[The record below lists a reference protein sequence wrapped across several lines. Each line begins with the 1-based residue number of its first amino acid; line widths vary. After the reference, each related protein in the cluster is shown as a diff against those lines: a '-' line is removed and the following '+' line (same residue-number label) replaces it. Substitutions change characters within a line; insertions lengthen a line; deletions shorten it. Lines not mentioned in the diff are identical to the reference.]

1 MTRRLVKKGVLCFV
15 LSMALILG
23 AAWPAQQARANA
35 QTVSGGDGQTV
46 SGGDVSALSENGS
59 DAGTVSWTATQL
71 ITNGDF
77 EIPDNS
83 QGWDDYASEWTLS
96 ISGDNSGKN
105 LYGYNTK
112 IDGNGAINTSRI
124 FNYYNN
130 STTQAAA
137 FSMERTIEN
146 VPAGTYKL
154 CFDQQGAAATSGLSL
169 SLAYGQT
176 NLQMALPATTG
187 WNGWAQLETEPFT
200 LAEAG
205 SVTISLSG
213 DIACGY
219 WGDFDNFVL
228 MKAQE
233 STQPEEDVEPVDAG
247 IYVEWVANLPD
258 DFISGMDVSS
268 YVSLRQSGITFYDFE
283 GEVLDDQGFFDLL
296 ADCGVNYIRV
306 RVWNDPYDADG
317 NGYGG
322 GNNDLDKAVTIG
334 KWATEAGM
342 KVLVDFH
349 YSDFWADPAKQK
361 EPKEWAELSIDE
373 KVQKVEEYT
382 NESLITLLEAGVNV
396 GMVQVGNET
405 NGQICGESEWEN
417 MARIFNAGSAA
428 VRSAARDMGKDISV
442 VLHFANPETDGLYAD
457 YARNLD
463 AYQVDYDI
471 FASSYYP
478 YWHGT
483 ISNLKNVL
491 GNIAQTYGKKVMVA
505 ETSWCYTYEDGDGH
519 ENTIF
524 EGKTEIDLPYE
535 VCLQGQANEMRDV
548 INAVSEIQG
557 VGVFYWEPA
566 WLPVQVYDEDVQDAE
581 EILDANKELW
591 ESYGSGWAS
600 SYSAEYDPD
609 DAGVW
614 YGGSAVDNQ
623 ALFDFTGHPLETLKM
638 FQYVKTGT
646 NAPNVITTINNISLT
661 AQAGQ
666 EVTLPETVEANYSHG
681 DKASV
686 SVAWD
691 QKKLEEALL
700 AGVGTYEITGTVSAD
715 GETYQVKCTLT
726 IEPANLLSNPGFEDA
741 DMSMWSI
748 VDQGGSVGRKEDS
761 SNVRTGSYCL
771 HFWDD
776 EEISYTVE
784 QEVVLDAGVY
794 TFGGYLHGGDAGEE
808 AVFALYVQ
816 CEGETYTAQTQVNGY
831 NNWQNPVVENI
842 EIFEDGTTITVGIS
856 AKAQAQAWGAWDDL
870 YLYQTKAGD
879 SSEDTGDQED
889 TDTPEDTG
897 DQEDTDTPED
907 TGDQEDTGASGDT
920 GDQEDTGASG
930 DTGDQEDTGA
940 SGETENQGG
949 AGASQPSAQEGG
961 AGNQRSTALDWEAVG
976 NSVQER
982 LAALE
987 ENTAAADVNMNFVT
1001 AEEVQVPA
1009 EVLSSIQGREI
1020 TLAFHNGQGVA
1031 VSVRGME
1038 LTNSVLA
1045 GLGVQGTVNFKVVCD
1060 EENIPARLLQPEMAG
1075 TLSYRQISVKNADE
1089 IQIPVNIHIAVGQE
1103 YAGKYANWYRLDE
1116 RRQVLVYEGSYQ
1128 VTRGGQ
1134 AMFAIDRGG
1143 AYLLTVTDEKPDA
1156 NGEG

>member
-1 MTRRLVKKGVLCFV
+1 MTRRLVKKGVLCFM

-23 AAWPAQQARANA
+23 AAWPVQQARADA

-71 ITNGDF
+71 IVNGDF

-83 QGWDDYASEWTLS
+83 QGWDDYASEWEIS
-96 ISGDNSGKN
+96 ISGDNASG
-105 LYGYNTK
+105 YGYNTK
-112 IDGNGAINTSRI
+112 IDTYAADNTSRI
-124 FNYYNN
+124 FSYYNN

-154 CFDQQGAAATSGLSL
+154 RCDQEGAAVTSGLSL
-169 SLAYGQT
+169 SVTYGQT
-176 NLQMALPATTG
+176 NLQMALPATAG
-187 WNGWAQLETEPFT
+187 WDVWAQVETEAFT
-200 LAEAG
+200 LTETG

-247 IYVEWVANLPD
+247 IYVERVANLSD

-268 YVSLRQSGITFYDFE
+268 YVSLRHSGVTFYDFE
-283 GEVLDDQGFFDLL
+283 GEVLDDQRFFGLL

-306 RVWNDPYDADG
+306 RVWNDPYDADR

-322 GNNDLDKAVTIG
+322 GNNDLEKAVTIG
-334 KWATEAGM
+334 KWAAEAGM

-361 EPKEWAELSIDE
+361 EPKEWAEMDIDE

-382 NESLITLLEAGVNV
+382 YESLITLFDAGVDV

-428 VRSAARDMGKDISV
+428 VRSAAADTGKEIYV
-442 VLHFANPETDGLYAD
+442 VLHFANPETSGRYAE
-457 YARNLD
+457 YARNLN
-463 AYQVDYDI
+463 AYNVDYDI

-483 ISNLKNVL
+483 ISNLKSVL

-524 EGKTEIDLPYE
+524 EGKTGIDLPYE
-535 VCLQGQANEMRDV
+535 VSVQGQANEMRDV

-566 WLPVQVYDEDVQDAE
+566 WLPVQVYDEDAQNAK

-666 EVTLPETVEANYSHG
+666 KVTLPETVEASYSHG

-686 SVAWD
+686 PVTWD
-691 QKKLEEALL
+691 QEKLEEALL

-715 GETYQVKCTLT
+715 GVTYQVKCTLT

-748 VDQGGSVGRKEDS
+748 LDQGGSVGRKADS

-808 AVFALYVQ
+808 AVFALYVE
-816 CEGETYTAQTQVNGY
+816 CEGETYTAQAQVNGWQ
-831 NNWQNPVVENI
+831 NWQNPVVENI
-842 EIFEDGTTITVGIS
+842 EISENGTAITVGIS
-856 AKAQAQAWGAWDDL
+856 AKAQAGAWGAWDDL
-870 YLYQTKAGD
+870 YLYQTEA
-879 SSEDTGDQED
+879 
-889 TDTPEDTG
+889 
-897 DQEDTDTPED
+897 
-907 TGDQEDTGASGDT
+907 GDT
-920 GDQEDTGASG
+920 GDQEETG
-930 DTGDQEDTGA
+930 T

-949 AGASQPSAQEGG
+949 TGASQPSVQEGG

-987 ENTAAADVNMNFVT
+987 ENTAVADVNMNFVS

-1009 EVLSSIQGREI
+1009 EVLASIQGREI
-1020 TLAFHNGQGVA
+1020 TLAFHNGQGTA

-1045 GLGVQGTVNFKVVCD
+1045 GLGVQGTVNLTVVCD
-1060 EENIPARLLQPEMAG
+1060 EENVPERLLRTG
-1075 TLSYRQISVKNADE
+1075 TRNTLFYRQFSVKNAGE
-1089 IQIPVNIHIAVGQE
+1089 INIPVNIHIAVGQE

-1116 RRQVLVYEGSYQ
+1116 RRQMLVYEGSYQ

-1156 NGEG
+1156 NGAG

>member
-23 AAWPAQQARANA
+23 AAWPAQQARADA

-59 DAGTVSWTATQL
+59 DTGTASWTSTQL

-77 EIPDNS
+77 ETPDSNEA
-83 QGWDDYASEWTLS
+83 WNYASEWTLF
-96 ISGDNSGKN
+96 ISGDNSGEK

-112 IDGNGAINTSRI
+112 IGGDGAINTSRI
-124 FNYYNN
+124 FSYYNN
-130 STTQAAA
+130 STTQTAA

-154 CFDQQGAAATSGLSL
+154 RFDQQGAAATSGLSL

-187 WNGWAQLETEPFT
+187 WNGWAQVETEAFT
-200 LAEAG
+200 LTEAG

-247 IYVEWVANLPD
+247 IYVERVANLPD

-268 YVSLRQSGITFYDFE
+268 YVSLKESGVTFYDFE
-283 GEVLDDQGFFDLL
+283 GEELDDQGFFDLL

-306 RVWNDPYDADG
+306 RVWNDPYDADR

-334 KWATEAGM
+334 KLAADAGM

-361 EPKEWAELSIDE
+361 EPKEWAELAIDE
-373 KVQKVEEYT
+373 KVQKVKEYT
-382 NESLITLLEAGVNV
+382 YESLITLLEAGVDV

-428 VRSAARDMGKDISV
+428 VRSAAADTGKEISV
-442 VLHFANPETDGLYAD
+442 VLHFANPETSGRYAE
-457 YARNLD
+457 YARNLN
-463 AYQVDYDI
+463 AYNVDYDI

-478 YWHGT
+478 YWHGDIT
-483 ISNLKNVL
+483 NLKNVL

-524 EGKTEIDLPYE
+524 EGKTGIDLPYE

-566 WLPVQVYDEDVQDAE
+566 WLPVQVYDEDAQDAE
-581 EILDANKELW
+581 EVLDANKELW

-646 NAPNVITTINNISLT
+646 NAPNVITTIDNISLT
-661 AQAGQ
+661 AQMGQ
-666 EVTLPETVEANYSHG
+666 EVSLPETVEANYSHG

-686 SVAWD
+686 PVTWD

-816 CEGETYTAQTQVNGY
+816 CEGETCTAQTQVNGY

-842 EIFEDGTTITVGIS
+842 EIFEDGTIITVGIS

-930 DTGDQEDTGA
+930 DMGDQEDTGA

-1075 TLSYRQISVKNADE
+1075 TLSYRQFSVKNAGE
-1089 IQIPVNIHIAVGQE
+1089 INIPVNIHIAVGQE

>member
-1 MTRRLVKKGVLCFV
+1 MKRKLAKKGALCFV

-23 AAWPAQQARANA
+23 AAWPVQQVRADA

-46 SGGDVSALSENGS
+46 SGGDMSALDESGS
-59 DAGTVSWTATQL
+59 DTGTVSWTATQL
-71 ITNGDF
+71 ITNGTF
-77 EIPDNS
+77 EILDNS
-83 QGWDDYASEWTLS
+83 QEWDDYASEWEIS
-96 ISGDNSGKN
+96 ISGDDTSG
-105 LYGYNTK
+105 YGYGTK
-112 IDGNGAINTSRI
+112 IDEYADNNTSRI

-130 STTQAAA
+130 STTQTAA

-154 CFDQQGAAATSGLSL
+154 CFDQEGAAAASGLSL
-169 SLAYGQT
+169 SVTGGQA
-176 NLQMALPATTG
+176 NLQMALSATTG
-187 WNGWAQLETEPFT
+187 WDQWAKLETEAFT
-200 LAEAG
+200 LTEAG

-213 DIACGY
+213 NIAPGY

-247 IYVEWVANLPD
+247 IYVERVANLPD

-268 YVSLRQSGITFYDFE
+268 YVSLRQSGVTFYDFE

-361 EPKEWAELSIDE
+361 EPKEWAEMAIDE

-382 NESLITLLEAGVNV
+382 NDSLLTLLEADVDV

-428 VRSAARDMGKDISV
+428 VRSAAKDKGKEISV
-442 VLHFANPETDGLYAD
+442 VLHFANPETSGRYAE
-457 YARNLD
+457 YARNLN
-463 AYQVDYDI
+463 AYNVDYDI

-505 ETSWCYTYEDGDGH
+505 ETSWCYTYEEGDGH

-524 EGKTEIDLPYE
+524 EGKTGIDLPYE
-535 VCLQGQANEMRDV
+535 VSVQGQANEMRDV

-566 WLPVQVYDEDVQDAE
+566 WLPVQVYDEDAQNAE
-581 EILDANKELW
+581 EILNRNKEFW

-686 SVAWD
+686 PVTWD

-748 VDQGGSVGRKEDS
+748 VDQGGSVGRRADS

-776 EEISYTVE
+776 EEISYTLE

-794 TFGGYLHGGDAGEE
+794 TFGGYLQGGDAGEE
-808 AVFALYVQ
+808 AAFALYVE
-816 CEGETYTAQTQVNGY
+816 CEGETYTAQAQVNGWQ
-831 NNWQNPVVENI
+831 NWQNPVVENI
-842 EIFEDGTTITVGIS
+842 EISEDGTSITVGIS
-856 AKAQAQAWGAWDDL
+856 AKAQAGAWGAWDDL

-879 SSEDTGDQED
+879 SSEDTGDQGE
-889 TDTPEDTG
+889 TDIPEDTG
-897 DQEDTDTPED
+897 DQEETDAPED
-907 TGDQEDTGASGDT
+907 TGDQEETGT
-920 GDQEDTGASG
+920 
-930 DTGDQEDTGA
+930 

-949 AGASQPSAQEGG
+949 TGASQPSAQEGG

-987 ENTAAADVNMNFVT
+987 ENTAVADVNMNFVS

-1009 EVLSSIQGREI
+1009 DVLTAIQGREI

-1045 GLGVQGTVNFKVVCD
+1045 GLGAQGTVNLKVVCD
-1060 EENIPARLLQPEMAG
+1060 EENIPARLLQPEMTG
-1075 TLSYRQISVKNADE
+1075 TLSYRQISVKNAGE

>member
-1 MTRRLVKKGVLCFV
+1 MKRKLAKKGALCFV

-23 AAWPAQQARANA
+23 AAWPVQQARADA

-46 SGGDVSALSENGS
+46 SGGDMSALDESGS
-59 DAGTVSWTATQL
+59 DTGTVSWTATQL
-71 ITNGDF
+71 ITNGTF
-77 EIPDNS
+77 EILDNS
-83 QGWDDYASEWTLS
+83 QEWDDYASEWEIS
-96 ISGDNSGKN
+96 ISGDGTSG
-105 LYGYNTK
+105 YGYGTK
-112 IDGNGAINTSRI
+112 IDTYATNNTSRI

-130 STTQAAA
+130 STTQTAA

-154 CFDQQGAAATSGLSL
+154 CFDQEGAAAASGLSL
-169 SLAYGQT
+169 SVTGGQA
-176 NLQMALPATTG
+176 NLQMALSATTG
-187 WNGWAQLETEPFT
+187 WDQWAKLETEAFT
-200 LAEAG
+200 LTEAG

-247 IYVEWVANLPD
+247 IYVERVANLPD

-268 YVSLRQSGITFYDFE
+268 YVSLKESGVTFYDFE
-283 GEVLDDQGFFDLL
+283 GEELDDQGFFDLL

-306 RVWNDPYDADG
+306 RVWNDPYDADR

-334 KWATEAGM
+334 KLAADAGM

-361 EPKEWAELSIDE
+361 EPKEWAELAIDE
-373 KVQKVEEYT
+373 KVQKVKEYT
-382 NESLITLLEAGVNV
+382 YESLITLLEAGVDV

-428 VRSAARDMGKDISV
+428 VRSAAKDKGKEISV
-442 VLHFANPETDGLYAD
+442 VLHFANPETSGRYAE
-457 YARNLD
+457 YARNLN
-463 AYQVDYDI
+463 AYNVDYDI

-483 ISNLKNVL
+483 ISNLKSVL

-505 ETSWCYTYEDGDGH
+505 ETSWCYTYEEGDGH

-524 EGKTEIDLPYE
+524 EGKTGIDLPYE
-535 VCLQGQANEMRDV
+535 VSVQGQANEMRDV

-566 WLPVQVYDEDVQDAE
+566 WLPVQVYDEDAQNAE
-581 EILDANKELW
+581 EVLDANKELW
-591 ESYGSGWAS
+591 EGYGSGWAS

-661 AQAGQ
+661 VQAGQ

-686 SVAWD
+686 PVAWD
-691 QKKLEEALL
+691 QEKLEEALL

-748 VDQGGSVGRKEDS
+748 VDQGGSVGRKADS

-808 AVFALYVQ
+808 AVFALYVE
-816 CEGETYTAQTQVNGY
+816 CEGETYTAQTQVNGWQ
-831 NNWQNPVVENI
+831 NWQNPVVENI
-842 EIFEDGTTITVGIS
+842 VVSEDGTTITVGIS

-879 SSEDTGDQED
+879 SSEDTGDQGETDIPED
-889 TDTPEDTG
+889 TGDQEEADTPEDTG
-897 DQEDTDTPED
+897 DQEDIGT
-907 TGDQEDTGASGDT
+907 
-920 GDQEDTGASG
+920 
-930 DTGDQEDTGA
+930 

-949 AGASQPSAQEGG
+949 TGASQPSAQEGG

-987 ENTAAADVNMNFVT
+987 ENTAVADVNMNFVS

-1103 YAGKYANWYRLDE
+1103 FAGSYANWYRLDE

-1156 NGEG
+1156 NGAG